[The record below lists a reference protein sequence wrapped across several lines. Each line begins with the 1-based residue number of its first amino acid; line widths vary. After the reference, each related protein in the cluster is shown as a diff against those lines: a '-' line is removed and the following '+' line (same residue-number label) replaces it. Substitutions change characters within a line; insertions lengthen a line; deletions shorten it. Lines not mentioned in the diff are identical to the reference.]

1 MSDEVSHL
9 YEADILLWSEQQA
22 EHLRRR
28 AANQLDW
35 ENLAEEIDTVG
46 RNELHAVI
54 SHLRLAL
61 LHDLKAE
68 AWPLARDVEHWRAEA
83 RMQRDQARDHYT
95 ASMEQRIDVEKIYR
109 QARRGLPAT
118 MDGTQP
124 LPVPDTCPVT
134 LVELLSEPED

>member
-1 MSDEVSHL
+1 MSEDQSL

-22 EHLRRR
+22 ELLRRR

-35 ENLAEEIDTVG
+35 ENLAEEIETVG
-46 RNELHAVI
+46 RNELRAVI

-68 AWPLARDVEHWRAEA
+68 AWPLSRDVDHWRAEA
-83 RMQRDQARDHYT
+83 RGHRDEARDAYT
-95 ASMEQRIDVEKIYR
+95 PSMAQRIDVEKIYR
-109 QARRGLPAT
+109 QARQRMPAT
-118 MDGTQP
+118 IDETKP

>member
-1 MSDEVSHL
+1 MSEDQSL

-22 EHLRRR
+22 ERLRRR

-46 RNELHAVI
+46 RNELRAVI

-68 AWPLARDVEHWRAEA
+68 AWPLSRDVDHWRAEA
-83 RMQRDQARDHYT
+83 RGHRDEARDAYT
-95 ASMEQRIDVEKIYR
+95 PSMAQRIDVEKIYR

-124 LPVPDTCPVT
+124 LPVADTCPVT

>member
-1 MSDEVSHL
+1 MTDL
-9 YEADILLWSEQQA
+9 YDTDVLLWSEQQA
-22 EHLRRR
+22 ELLRRR

-35 ENLAEEIDTVG
+35 ENLADEIDTVG

-83 RMQRDQARDHYT
+83 RMQAR
-95 ASMEQRIDVEKIYR
+95 SG
-109 QARRGLPAT
+109 ARSLHHLDGAT
-118 MDGTQP
+118 DR
-124 LPVPDTCPVT
+124 C
-134 LVELLSEPED
+134 